1 LRTWTVQD
9 RVGREIYLTEER
21 WQHIITGHR
30 ALTEHLDDVLKTLQ
44 SGRRRQD
51 SVQPF
56 KYFYHRRCTT
66 LPGYYNSIT
75 VVVLSR
81 GDNRYVVTAWPEIET
96 E

>member
-9 RVGREIYLTEER
+9 RAGREIYLTEER
-21 WQHIITGHR
+21 WRHIISGHR
-30 ALTEHLDDVLKTLQ
+30 ALAGHLDDVLKTLQ

-51 SVQPF
+51 SVQLF
-56 KYFYHRRCTT
+56 KHFYRRRCET

-81 GDNRYVVTAWPEIET
+81 GDNQYVVTAWPEIET
-96 E
+96 